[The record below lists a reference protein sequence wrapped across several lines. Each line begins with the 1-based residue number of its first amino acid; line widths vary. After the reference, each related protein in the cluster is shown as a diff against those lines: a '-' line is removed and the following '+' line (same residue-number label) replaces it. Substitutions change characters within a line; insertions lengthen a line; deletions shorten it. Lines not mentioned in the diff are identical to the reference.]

1 MTSASVGFALLALM
15 LSDMSAKYSPTSFDL
30 FVFFGLLTSLSV
42 VALLEE
48 APALEW
54 PNGTKGVLG
63 ECVLHLEHHP
73 QH

>member
-1 MTSASVGFALLALM
+1 M

-48 APALEW
+48 ALALEW

-63 ECVLHLEHHP
+63 GVRVTSSTPPATLSVPLSR
-73 QH
+73 

>member
-1 MTSASVGFALLALM
+1 M

-63 ECVLHLEHHP
+63 GMRVTS
-73 QH
+73 